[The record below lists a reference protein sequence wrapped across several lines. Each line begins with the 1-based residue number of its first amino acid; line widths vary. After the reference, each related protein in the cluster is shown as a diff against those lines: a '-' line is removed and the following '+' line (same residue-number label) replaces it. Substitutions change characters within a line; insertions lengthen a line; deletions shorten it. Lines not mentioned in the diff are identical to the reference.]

1 MFLKTL
7 FSPRPGNYELLR
19 PVHHSPTEFA
29 MRTSKTDKVVTT
41 AADGDVATGNS
52 DADARRLAE
61 MGYTQDMQRNF
72 SVISLLGVAFSLA
85 NSWFGI
91 SASLITG
98 INSGGTVLTIYGI
111 PWITFVSTCVGVTL
125 SELASAMPN
134 AGGQYFWASEL
145 SPKKYAA
152 FASYL
157 TGWLAWAGA
166 MFTCASVAL
175 SLGSAGVG
183 MWQLSH
189 PDFIPKPW
197 HSVVAYEVINLFAFL
212 FNCIGK
218 ALPTVA
224 TATLYISLISFAV
237 ILITVPAAAP
247 SHANAKFVFANF
259 VNSTGWPSDG
269 LAFLVGLINPNW
281 VFACLDSAT
290 HLAEEVSRPER
301 SIPIA
306 ILSTVAIGFTTS
318 WFYCI
323 AMFFSVTDLHQ
334 IITTPT
340 GVPILAL
347 FYQALQSKPGAI
359 ALESLILITG
369 IGCQIACHTWQSR
382 LCWSF
387 ARDHGLPF
395 STFLSKIHPTLDVP
409 FNAHSASCFIVG
421 LLGLLYLGSSTAFN
435 SMVTACIVLLYT
447 SYVVPVIALLYK
459 GRGNITHGPFWL
471 GKVGWFCNWVVLGW
485 TGFCLVVYSF
495 PSVYPVTT
503 GNMNYVCVVYA
514 VVGSIIAIDWAVRG
528 KRKFRG
534 QDTRHQ
540 EAEEHVEGHYV

>member
-1 MFLKTL
+1 
-7 FSPRPGNYELLR
+7 
-19 PVHHSPTEFA
+19 

-41 AADGDVATGNS
+41 ATDGDGPAGNLDGDV
-52 DADARRLAE
+52 RRLAE

-98 INSGGTVLTIYGI
+98 IKSGGTVLTIYGI
-111 PWITFVSTCVGVTL
+111 PWIAFVSTCVGVTL

-145 SPKKYAA
+145 SPKRYAA
-152 FASYL
+152 FASYPIQ
-157 TGWLAWAGA
+157 TCTSSHQQNLAKHPSNQK
-166 MFTCASVAL
+166 THSV
-175 SLGSAGVG
+175 
-183 MWQLSH
+183 
-189 PDFIPKPW
+189 PKPW

-237 ILITVPAAAP
+237 ILITVPATAP
-247 SHANAKFVFANF
+247 SHANARFVFANF

-306 ILSTVAIGFTTS
+306 ILATVAIGFTTS

-323 AMFFSVTDLHQ
+323 AMFFSVTNLDPILS
-334 IITTPT
+334 TPT

-347 FYQALQSKPGAI
+347 FQQALQNKAGAI
-359 ALESLILITG
+359 ALESLILVTG
-369 IGCQIACHTWQSR
+369 IGCLIACHTWQSR

-387 ARDHGLPF
+387 ARDRGLPF
-395 STFLSKIHPTLDVP
+395 SPFLAKIHPTLDVP
-409 FNAHSASCFIVG
+409 FNAHSVSCFIVG

-435 SMVTACIVLLYT
+435 SMVSACIVLLYS

-459 GRGNITHGPFWL
+459 GRENISHGPFWL
-471 GKVGWFCNWVVLGW
+471 GRVGWVCNWVVLGW
-485 TGFCLVVYSF
+485 TVFCLVVYSF

-503 GNMNYVCVVYA
+503 GSEFPFLLSFGWLFGFWVGLLFLGVVECANETRYELRLCGVCRCRVYYCGRLGGEGEKEVSGTA
-514 VVGSIIAIDWAVRG
+514 YQTPGGGTCWALC
-528 KRKFRG
+528 
-534 QDTRHQ
+534 
-540 EAEEHVEGHYV
+540 